1 MEAFYDVWPY
11 WSVGG
16 QLGGVVGPPQPPLA
30 QLLFLPGRYIQ
41 KITNL
46 SRILTL

>member
-16 QLGGVVGPPQPPLA
+16 QLEGVVGLPQPPLA
-30 QLLFLPGRYIQ
+30 QLLLPGQ
-41 KITNL
+41 FDVLFEK
-46 SRILTL
+46 